1 MKAKRLTSSHW
12 QQRPTCPLKPAPSSI
27 PWPSPP
33 KLEAVLQ
40 RLLPSIPPIPQ
51 PFEAHFPR
59 RYPPSQHTARGA
71 SSTRPSISGPPMTSP
86 SSLQARLVTAAP
98 PSLLGPPRPGS
109 SVSKIH
115 RVAGISGGSDEAP
128 EQNCISAR
136 GGTGLN
142 SSSLGPLT
150 F

>member
-98 PSLLGPPRPGS
+98 PPHCSALPDLDHPSQKFIALPVFQAVATRLQ
-109 SVSKIH
+109 SKI
-115 RVAGISGGSDEAP
+115 AL
-128 EQNCISAR
+128 AR
-136 GGTGLN
+136 EGALA
-142 SSSLGPLT
+142 
-150 F
+150 